1 VYGGVQDLVPEGI
14 VRGSIF
20 YRPHDL
26 PGTSPPIHVYG
37 PDVVHLAS
45 GEYVVLEDNVRVPS
59 GAAYSETIR
68 RAGTE
73 TMPEVYKAYRA
84 LEIYSYYD
92 RLGETLE
99 LAAPEGVEDPHVVV
113 ITRGRRDPAFFEH
126 HRIAQACGIALM
138 TLADCAVS
146 GGGVY
151 ARASGRKIDVI
162 YRRFDEDYF
171 DTDLPEL
178 ERVYLEGNVALVN
191 APGVGVADD
200 KAVFPYVPAMI
211 ETYLGET
218 PILRNAPTY
227 ALTEQETRAE
237 VLDRL
242 PEMVVKPREGYG
254 GQGILVGPE
263 ARSDAIDATRR
274 NVNRDP
280 TQFVAQETLDFSTH
294 LLRGGNDAS
303 AEVFVDLR
311 AFVLP
316 AIDYLMPGGLTRV
329 AQPGT
334 RVVNSTAGGISKDTL
349 VLQD

>member
-1 VYGGVQDLVPEGI
+1 
-14 VRGSIF
+14 
-20 YRPHDL
+20 
-26 PGTSPPIHVYG
+26 
-37 PDVVHLAS
+37 
-45 GEYVVLEDNVRVPS
+45 
-59 GAAYSETIR
+59 
-68 RAGTE
+68 
-73 TMPEVYKAYRA
+73 
-84 LEIYSYYD
+84 
-92 RLGETLE
+92 
-99 LAAPEGVEDPHVVV
+99 VVV
-113 ITRGRRDPAFFEH
+113 ITRGRIDPAFLEH

-146 GGGVY
+146 GGVST
-151 ARASGRKIDVI
+151 RESGRKIDVI

-263 ARSDAIDATRR
+263 AHSDAIHATRR

-311 AFVLP
+311 AFVLS

-334 RVVNSTAGGISKDTL
+334 RVVNSTAGGSSKDTL